1 MNENRIEKKFVLGKF
16 KDDFIKKFLSIN
28 GFTKQYPDRV
38 ISSIYLDTKN
48 YDFARDNINGV
59 SDRKK
64 IRFRWY
70 NNDETKIFYEVKNKK
85 NFQVW
90 KNIKE
95 IKLSNDKK
103 ELLNKLKDICISK
116 EFKYT
121 NNFNHDFILKTN
133 YHRSYWVSDDKKF
146 RATIDTEINASS
158 LKNILKPIYLPDTVL
173 EFKFLPIYETEFR
186 NFFNSKSYKLRSQK
200 YSKYIRS
207 FIALENSGFL
217 I

>member
-16 KDDFIKKFLSIN
+16 KDDFIKKFLSVN

-70 NNDETKIFYEVKNKK
+70 NNDETTIFYEEKNKK

-90 KNIKE
+90 KNIEE
-95 IKLSNDKK
+95 IKLLNDKN

-121 NNFNHDFILKTN
+121 NDFNHNFILKTN

-186 NFFNSKSYKLRSQK
+186 NFFNSKSLKLRSQK